1 MYVLVYYLLN
11 FIDFMK
17 RFGTFTWIIFVM
29 AMFLTPNI
37 SSAQTYKQVI
47 STEGGT
53 LKLGVSTEP
62 TSPKSTDTT
71 KLKIDFLNPKTNS
84 IQEHVD
90 YTVSVTNNGV
100 AVFGPIPLTHTA
112 IGSVT
117 IPIQF
122 KDGNNKVII
131 DFQGILFQPIPS
143 EKASF
148 SINLGNT
155 QTSPQKLTKTENN
168 PVVKPNNDSNISK
181 KTGVD
186 KKTID
191 SVNNH
196 QVKKSS
202 IIEKKVQGK
211 PPKDTPV
218 DYTTE
223 NSQKRTIIAP
233 KLQKTKTN

>member
-1 MYVLVYYLLN
+1 ML
-11 FIDFMK
+11 F
-17 RFGTFTWIIFVM
+17 RS
-29 AMFLTPNI
+29 LTPNI

-112 IGSVT
+112 VGSVT

-131 DFQGILFQPIPS
+131 DVQGILFQPIPS

-148 SINLGNT
+148 LINLGNT

-168 PVVKPNNDSNISK
+168 PVVKPNNDSKIA
-181 KTGVD
+181 
-186 KKTID
+186 
-191 SVNNH
+191 
-196 QVKKSS
+196 
-202 IIEKKVQGK
+202 
-211 PPKDTPV
+211 
-218 DYTTE
+218 
-223 NSQKRTIIAP
+223 KRRV
-233 KLQKTKTN
+233 